1 MSTTRTVTTATI
13 HDNSPEAGSSRK
25 RKAAPEKTILLKAA
39 DDEEDKKAVRKL
51 QQARR
56 TREAH
61 KTVIGNSRNISAG
74 KASLRK
80 LIVHVWNEIYTEHEP
95 DFVVASDTFSA
106 LNYYLI
112 GAYESL
118 FPQIATAMFR
128 MQKAFKTRKGQRTEV
143 KARINSN
150 MVLASACSILP
161 ASIAR
166 DMQDM
171 YAMCMGSE
179 EITVVDVT
187 TEKNPDGKRTVIKY
201 DMSGLLPKNDQGRMA
216 NLYLKRYSVS
226 TKAKI
231 AISCYCSAILRR
243 EIALGF
249 ALMLRAWKIDVI
261 NLNKVLGAGKK
272 TLSAAHLYIAVGY
285 DSPEYN
291 EDRVRGLAAFYSANS
306 PTQSQGLHYMPVELC
321 SNPTALAR
329 YYPGFSNAEELE
341 KYEQRMAERRTK
353 QKAAKRAKT
362 VDTASVEESLEGT
375 KKK

>member
-1 MSTTRTVTTATI
+1 MNATRTVTVTSE
-13 HDNSPEAGSSRK
+13 DNSGESGSSRK
-25 RKAAPEKTILLKAA
+25 RKTAPKKTIVLKAA
-39 DDEEDKKAVRKL
+39 DDDEDKKTVRKL

-56 TREAH
+56 TRKAH

-74 KASLRK
+74 KTSLRK
-80 LIVHVWNEIYTEHEP
+80 LIAHVWNEIYAEHAPE
-95 DFVVASDTFSA
+95 FVVASDTYSA
-106 LNYYLI
+106 LNYYLL

-118 FPQIATAMFR
+118 LPQIATAMFR
-128 MQKAFKTRKGQRTEV
+128 LEKGYKTLDGQRTEV

-150 MVLASACSILP
+150 MVLATACSILP

-166 DMQDM
+166 EMQHL
-171 YAMCMGSE
+171 YAVCMDSE
-179 EITVVDVT
+179 EITVVDVS
-187 TEKNPDGKRTVIKY
+187 TEKNPDGKRTVVKH
-201 DMSGLLPKNDQGRMA
+201 DMTGLLPKGDQGRVA
-216 NLYLKRYSVS
+216 KLYLDRYSVS

-243 EIALGF
+243 KIALGF
-249 ALMLRAWKIDVI
+249 ALMLRAWNIDVL

-321 SNPTALAR
+321 SNPGALAR
-329 YYPGFSNAEELE
+329 YYPGFSNAKELE
-341 KYEQRMAERRTK
+341 KYEQTMADRRSK
-353 QKAAKRAKT
+353 QKAAKRAKI
-362 VDTASVEESLEGT
+362 AE
-375 KKK
+375 